1 MINIKIARIKKGL
14 TQKQLAKLL
23 GLEYA
28 TISRWETGA
37 NNIPSDKLIQ
47 LAKILETST
56 DYLLGLKNYE

>member
-28 TISRWETGA
+28 TISRWELGVT
-37 NNIPSDKLIQ
+37 NVPSNKLI
-47 LAKILETST
+47 LLSKVLGVSA
-56 DYLLGLKNYE
+56 DYLLGLEDN